1 MKIGFFEI
9 EPWEK
14 KLIQNA
20 FPNDQLIFSTNKI
33 NFKNADQYK
42 DLEIISIFIYS
53 QIDEKLLDKMPRL
66 KIISTRSTG
75 YDHIDTKS
83 CAKRNILVSNVPTY
97 GENTVAEQ
105 TFALILSLSRKMP
118 QCLERTRKGSF
129 DLTGLR
135 GFDLREKTLGVI
147 GTGNIGRHVVR
158 IAQGFEMKIM
168 AFDAFPNP
176 QFAKEMGFSYFPL
189 EKVLRESDIVTLH
202 VPYLPQTHH
211 LMDKK
216 KIALMKKGAF
226 LINTSRGGIVETDAL
241 VKALKSGKLG
251 GAGLDVLEGECDI
264 LEESQLVKKSFS
276 GNCDM
281 KTLLENHILM
291 DMPNVVI
298 TPHNAFNTNEALM
311 RILNTT
317 FDNIKNA
324 TAKKPINLVK

>member
-14 KLIQNA
+14 DLIKKA
-20 FPNDQLIFSTNKI
+20 FPKDQIIFSSSKLNS
-33 NFKNADQYK
+33 KNAEKYS
-42 DLEIISIFIYS
+42 DLDVISIFIYS
-53 QIDEKLLDKMPRL
+53 QIDQKLLDKMPKL
-66 KIISTRSTG
+66 KLVTTRSTG

-83 CAKRNILVSNVPTY
+83 CAKRNIVVCNIPTY

-135 GFDLREKTLGVI
+135 GFDLRGKTLGVI
-147 GTGNIGRHVVR
+147 GTGNIGKHVIR
-158 IAQGFEMKIM
+158 IAKGFEMNIM

-176 QFAKEMGFSYFPL
+176 QLAKEMEFNYYPL
-189 EKVLRESDIVTLH
+189 DKVLKESDIVTLH

-211 LMDKK
+211 LINKN
-216 KIALMKKGAF
+216 KIALMKKDAI

-241 VKALKSGKLG
+241 VQALKSGKLG

-264 LEESQLVKKSFS
+264 LEETQLVKKSFS
-276 GNCDM
+276 GNCDL

-291 DMPNVVI
+291 DMPNVII
-298 TPHNAFNTNEALM
+298 TPHNAFNTHEALM

-317 FDNIKNA
+317 IDNIRLAMN
-324 TAKKPINLVK
+324 KKPINLVK